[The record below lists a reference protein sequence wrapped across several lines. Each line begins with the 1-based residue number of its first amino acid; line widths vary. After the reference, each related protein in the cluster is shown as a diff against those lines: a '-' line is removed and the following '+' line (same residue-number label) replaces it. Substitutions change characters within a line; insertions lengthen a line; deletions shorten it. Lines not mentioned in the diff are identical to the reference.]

1 MMENADPKKAKPG
14 VWRLVKRTLAA
25 PFVLVAAIIILL
37 EDWLWDDLARLAAA
51 LGRLPVLRSIEG
63 LIASL
68 PPYLALL
75 FFGAPAVLLIPLKLA
90 ALFFLSHGHAELGLV
105 VIVLAKFAG
114 TALVARIFTLTR
126 PQLLRIAWFAW
137 SYERLTAYKTRIYSL
152 IKSTALYQLVH
163 EQHLRLRGAVK
174 SWFGNRPG
182 FLYKRWLAT
191 RRIARRRKQ
200 AWGK

>member
-1 MMENADPKKAKPG
+1 MEKTVTNKPNG
-14 VWRLVKRTLAA
+14 SVWRLLKRLVAA
-25 PFVLVAAIIILL
+25 PFVLVAALVILL

-63 LIASL
+63 FIASL

-75 FFGAPAVLLIPLKLA
+75 FFGAPALLLIPLKLA
-90 ALFFLSHGHAELGLV
+90 ALFFLAHGHAELGLA
-105 VIVLAKFAG
+105 VIVLAKFVG

-137 SYERLTAYKTRIYSL
+137 SYARLTAFKTRLYSV
-152 IKSTALYQLVH
+152 IKSTVLYQLVH
-163 EQHLRLRGAVK
+163 EQHLRLRAAVK
-174 SWFGNRPG
+174 SWFSNRPG